1 MKNLKCPHCGRAG
14 GASAMKRW
22 HFDNCKYKKDTFTKP
37 IKTIK
42 IKRFTLN
49 GYFILAVA
57 LSLSGVAGYYS
68 IVGLATLFAAAA
80 IPVIIMGTVL
90 EVAKLVTASWL
101 YQNWSDIPV
110 LMRSYFT
117 LAVLVLMF
125 ITSMGIFGFLS
136 KAHIEQTG
144 EVAQQSARIEQ
155 IDQQTIQL
163 DDLISRKETKITE
176 LSSKDSNSFNTI
188 QSQIDREQ
196 ANIDSV
202 YARIKPDVDRLQL
215 LIDNAKEKKQAY
227 DTIPSL
233 LAEGNVS
240 EVQRLIGV
248 EIDGNLGPKT
258 KKAIDAFMSQAPTET
273 PKLDSII
280 AENEA
285 KILEL
290 KTSVEPLVKESTDL
304 ISKLKSQ
311 ITMTDTG
318 DLEAEIA
325 KLESEIEETNAKKTA
340 LLDEKFSLESE
351 IRKFEVE
358 VGPVKY
364 VAEFIYGEADKTV
377 VEKAVRWVI
386 LIIIFVFDPLAV
398 LLVIAANM
406 TIQRDKEED
415 PLFYDVPKSFDI
427 NKDGD
432 IIDTPISS
440 EPVINTPQ
448 TDPVEKK
455 VSHLGNTRNFKFY
468 DLLKRR

>member
-1 MKNLKCPHCGRAG
+1 MR
-14 GASAMKRW
+14 RW
-22 HFDNCKYKKDTFTKP
+22 HFDNCKYKKETHTKP

-42 IKRFTLN
+42 KRFTLN

-68 IVGLATLFAAAA
+68 IVGLATLFSAAA

-90 EVAKLVTASWL
+90 EVSKLVTASWL
-101 YQNWSDIPV
+101 YQNWSNIPI
-110 LMRSYFT
+110 LMRGYFT

-155 IDQQTIQL
+155 IDQQLLQL
-163 DDLISRKETKITE
+163 DDVISRKEEKITE
-176 LSSKDSNSFNTI
+176 LSSKDSTTFNTV
-188 QSQIDREQ
+188 QSQIDKEQ
-196 ANIDSV
+196 ANIDSI
-202 YARIKPDVDRLQL
+202 YSRIKPDVDRLQVVV
-215 LIDNAKEKKQAY
+215 DNAKQKKLAY

-233 LAEGNVS
+233 LTEGNVS

-248 EIDGNLGPKT
+248 EVDGNLGPKT
-258 KKAIDAFMSQAPTET
+258 KKAIDAFMSQASIEG
-273 PKLDSII
+273 PKLDAII
-280 AENEA
+280 SENET
-285 KILEL
+285 KIFEL
-290 KTSVEPLVKESTDL
+290 KASIDPLIKESTDL

-311 ITMTDTG
+311 ITLTDNG
-318 DLEAEIA
+318 QLETEVA
-325 KLESEIEETNAKKTA
+325 KLETEIEESNSKKTK
-340 LLDEKFSLESE
+340 LLDEKFALESE

-364 VAEFIYGEADKTV
+364 VAEFIYGEADKSL

-406 TIQRDKEED
+406 TIQRDKED
-415 PLFYDVPKSFDI
+415 DLFYDVPKSFDI

-432 IIDTPISS
+432 IIDTPIPD

-448 TDPVEKK
+448 ANRTEPK